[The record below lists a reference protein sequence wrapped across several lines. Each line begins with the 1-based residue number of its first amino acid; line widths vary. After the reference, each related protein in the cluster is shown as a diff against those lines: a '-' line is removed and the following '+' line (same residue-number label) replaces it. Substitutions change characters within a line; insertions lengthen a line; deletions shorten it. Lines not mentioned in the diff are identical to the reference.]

1 MMDELRSEEGALFQF
16 CVVSHRIARH
26 ADSLR
31 WWLDRFLNRI
41 AQESSL
47 PAKAEKSVINLSY
60 LTMSD
65 GSDKE
70 LKYQYLVAR
79 EIKAGDA
86 RCALSL
92 ALGSREGLTEPTTV
106 QAAC

>member
-1 MMDELRSEEGALFQF
+1 
-16 CVVSHRIARH
+16 
-26 ADSLR
+26 
-31 WWLDRFLNRI
+31 
-41 AQESSL
+41 
-47 PAKAEKSVINLSY
+47 
-60 LTMSD
+60 MSD